1 MFNSLFELPLVIVGT
16 AIIGLLWLFAL
27 VGLALVRRY
36 LLPRLR
42 IRIED
47 SEFSGAM
54 LQAVMVFYGLAV
66 ALIAVSVWQSYSDT
80 AKLVSQEAA
89 SSPRSIARQAFI
101 RNRSAPPCSAIFAT
115 TRISSF
121 AGHGRCNN
129 GERRRPRHRNWWSG

>member
-54 LQAVMVFYGLAV
+54 LQAVMVFYGWL
-66 ALIAVSVWQSYSDT
+66 L
-80 AKLVSQEAA
+80 
-89 SSPRSIARQAFI
+89 P
-101 RNRSAPPCSAIFAT
+101 
-115 TRISSF
+115 
-121 AGHGRCNN
+121 
-129 GERRRPRHRNWWSG
+129 

>member
-16 AIIGLLWLFAL
+16 AIIGFLWLFAL
-27 VGLALVRRY
+27 VGLALTRRC

-47 SEFSGAM
+47 SEFSSAM

-89 SSPRSIARQAFI
+89 TLA
-101 RNRSAPPCSAIFAT
+101 AIYREA
-115 TRISSF
+115 SF
-121 AGHGRCNN
+121 
-129 GERRRPRHRNWWSG
+129 